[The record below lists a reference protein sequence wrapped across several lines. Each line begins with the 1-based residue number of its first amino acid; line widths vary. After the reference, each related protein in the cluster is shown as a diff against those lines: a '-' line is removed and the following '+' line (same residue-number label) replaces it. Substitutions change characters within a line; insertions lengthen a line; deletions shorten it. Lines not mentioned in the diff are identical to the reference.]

1 MASTIFERCGGFAS
15 VRRIVSAFYDRVL
28 GSPQLG
34 RYFERVDMA
43 TLIDHQTKFVS
54 FVMGG
59 PASVF
64 DQTLER
70 VHAPLKISRAEFDE
84 CLRLLREALE
94 EFQIDGADIARIETE
109 LKRREPLIVHGG

>member
-1 MASTIFERCGGFAS
+1 MASTLFERCGGFAS

-28 GSPQLG
+28 GSPQLS

-70 VHAPLKISRAEFDE
+70 VHAPLGISRAEFEE
-84 CLRLLREALE
+84 CIGFLREALE
-94 EFQIDGADIARIETE
+94 EFELDRTDNARIEAE
-109 LKRREPLIVHGG
+109 LRRREPLIVHGN